1 MARTTERKEAENK
14 ELADLAQFCDRL
26 KDARR
31 YLVGRIAEDDD
42 PDRKFPDTGW
52 MRILESIQGCLE
64 AVEAVMAEDERDS
77 PGAP

>member
-1 MARTTERKEAENK
+1 MA
-14 ELADLAQFCDRL
+14 ADLAHFRDHL

-52 MRILESIQGCLE
+52 MRILDTIQGCLQ
-64 AVEAVMAEDERDS
+64 AVVAIMAEDEKDS
-77 PGAP
+77 RRAS

>member
-1 MARTTERKEAENK
+1 MAQATKRKRAENK
-14 ELADLAQFCDRL
+14 GFADLPQFCDRL

-52 MRILESIQGCLE
+52 MRILDTIQGCLE
-64 AVEAVMAEDERDS
+64 AVEAVMAEDREDS
-77 PGAP
+77 RRAP